1 MNQLSTGSTRR
12 GIPLLLQYLFLA
24 IIISAGIIAGIVFL
38 IERDKRQE
46 AEIEVNNLYDIAEIQ
61 IAAQYNNIIGDALNM
76 EALTRSYVEEE
87 MLYGGF
93 VRLNLERMYQNFIEN
108 TGKYAAVSYIQSDG
122 YKVSAGNPKDT
133 VVSDFMLNTYEG
145 ENEDGTTNDTQVLY
159 AYISEFNH
167 SDKVKEVTFTVTIPM
182 QNNRGEVLGYIIM
195 EPYLN
200 VVIKNVER
208 ALANANIYYELMTI
222 EGSDAVYVYSDIDKA
237 RGTEFMTLSAVQG
250 ADVSRE
256 LVYSDEASGSFGSS
270 DGQAYFNKFEMPVSN
285 YYGEK
290 HEYISPGTYVY
301 VLTLPTVY
309 YNEITKM
316 DQFSFILLIVAVTV
330 LTLFIT
336 ILLYVAQNNRRKL
349 AAKTTKMAQV
359 DTLTGLLNRAYFTDL
374 FENMIDE
381 DPEAKYAILFM
392 DLDGFKDINDSYGHN
407 MGDKVLRVVAN
418 RLVMAA
424 RREDLVSRFGG
435 DEFAMLIGYNSIDQV
450 RYVANKVVRAIDEL
464 MMIEDNEY
472 HVGVSIGVAIYPDH
486 ARSVDD
492 LYKVADNAM
501 YKVKYSTK
509 NAYFISKGDDRLL

>member
-1 MNQLSTGSTRR
+1 MNQLSTGKTRR
-12 GIPLLLQYLFLA
+12 GMPLLLKYLVVA
-24 IIISAGIIAGIVFL
+24 IFAIVLITGGIVGA
-38 IERDKRQE
+38 IEWDRRQS
-46 AEIEVNNLYDIAEIQ
+46 AATEVSNLYEIAEIQ

-87 MLYGGF
+87 MLYPGL
-93 VRLNLERMYQNFIEN
+93 VRFNLEVMFQNFIEN
-108 TGKYAAVSYIQSDG
+108 TGKYAAISYVESDG
-122 YKVSAGNPKDT
+122 YTIWAGQPKDST
-133 VVSDFMLNTYEG
+133 VPDYMVDIYENAG
-145 ENEDGTTNDTQVLY
+145 ADDNQVLY
-159 AYISEFNH
+159 AYISEVSH

-182 QNNRGEVLGYIIM
+182 QNSDDEVLGYIIM

-200 VVIKNVER
+200 VIIKNVER
-208 ALANANIYYELMTI
+208 ALSNANIYYELLTV
-222 EGSDAVYVYSDIDKA
+222 EGSDAIYLYSDIEKA
-237 RGTEFMTLSAVQG
+237 RGTQFMTVGDIQG
-250 ADVSRE
+250 SEISRE
-256 LVYSDEASGSFGSS
+256 LVYSDDISGSFTST
-270 DGQAYFNKFEMPVSN
+270 DGQAYFNKFVMPVSN

-290 HEYISPGTYVY
+290 HTYYSPDIYIYI
-301 VLTLPTVY
+301 LTLPTAY
-309 YNEITKM
+309 YNEITKL
-316 DQFSFILLIVAVTV
+316 DQFTFIALASVVTL
-330 LTLFIT
+330 LTLLIT

-392 DLDGFKDINDSYGHN
+392 DLDCFKDINDSYGHN

-450 RYVANKVVRAIDEL
+450 RYVANKVVRAIDEM

-509 NAYFISKGDDRLL
+509 NAYFISKGDDNIL